1 MALLPSRPG
10 TNFWDLCETRLVW
23 SKHMGFPHD
32 FLGFHSSTLRISICK
47 MSLRARKT
55 RASEV
60 GYFSPGACSGFA
72 CWHMGTSIKQ
82 PATVDHLLDPPIQPG
97 PPRRQFPMGKSS
109 SNSLTFG
116 VPHEFSTAPRPLAKR
131 SSGHTCLVRA
141 EQIADQV
148 ADETLLGGSVNGVT
162 NKTWMYDPLKWGK
175 QHAWGCY
182 Q

>member
-1 MALLPSRPG
+1 MELWVYDG
-10 TNFWDLCETRLVW
+10 IWE
-23 SKHMGFPHD
+23 
-32 FLGFHSSTLRISICK
+32 I
-47 MSLRARKT
+47 
-55 RASEV
+55 
-60 GYFSPGACSGFA
+60 
-72 CWHMGTSIKQ
+72 MGTSIKQ
-82 PATVDHLLDPPIQPG
+82 PGEEPVQHG
-97 PPRRQFPMGKSS
+97 PPRRQFPMGKS